1 MFSITI
7 PHNCTFL
14 KDFFKHTD
22 DLSLCDQKVQI
33 NCDSSTNWSPENFP
47 AVQRRHDKN
56 FHRFKPIVAKRY
68 IRSSIT
74 TTYSKSYHLSRT
86 GFIGIISVRSLEE
99 WGFGDYYYAVHTHL
113 VPKLNSK
120 CEIRNNITELFT
132 NFSVHT
138 FGYMAN
144 ITWVRY
150 PKQNDIIIAHFL
162 SGLTIK
168 V

>member
-1 MFSITI
+1 MAIMFSITI

-99 WGFGDYYYAVHTHL
+99 WGFGVHTHL

-120 CEIRNNITELFT
+120 CDEKLE
-132 NFSVHT
+132 
-138 FGYMAN
+138 
-144 ITWVRY
+144 
-150 PKQNDIIIAHFL
+150 
-162 SGLTIK
+162 TISRIY
-168 V
+168 